1 MVACGFRDVYEMGE
15 AGLSYLALMIERL
28 LIENGLFMSTGVVF
42 STDQEGHFLE
52 LS

>member
-28 LIENGLFMSTGVVF
+28 AY
-42 STDQEGHFLE
+42 
-52 LS
+52 